1 MWYEAMSDIRP
12 KTVESDLSQKYVY
25 IRRNI
30 RESSIEDFD
39 GERTIYVFEETK
51 ISKDI
56 YEQLEP
62 QSKRLDDIENAIAEI
77 IGGGL

>member
-1 MWYEAMSDIRP
+1 MSDIRP

-30 RESSIEDFD
+30 RESSIEDLD
-39 GERTIYVFEETK
+39 GERSIYVFEETK

-62 QSKRLDDIENAIAEI
+62 QSKRLDDIEDAIAEI

>member
-62 QSKRLDDIENAIAEI
+62 QSKRLDDIEDAIAEI